1 MLFQLHDLLNDDLKE
16 ITEDGEKADHDFDRV
31 RHPQT
36 CDYSDDSDKVLEIDV
51 SKIIGSATGGVCTLT
66 KQLVYKKK

>member
-1 MLFQLHDLLNDDLKE
+1 MD
-16 ITEDGEKADHDFDRV
+16 DGEKPDHDFDRV

-66 KQLVYKKK
+66 K